1 MYELHQFLILTVLM
15 IIYLEILVI
24 YTLKDNP
31 ITLFALYISEATV
44 KKKKWKLPTLSYS
57 S

>member
-44 KKKKWKLPTLSYS
+44 KKKKIWKLPTLS
-57 S
+57 